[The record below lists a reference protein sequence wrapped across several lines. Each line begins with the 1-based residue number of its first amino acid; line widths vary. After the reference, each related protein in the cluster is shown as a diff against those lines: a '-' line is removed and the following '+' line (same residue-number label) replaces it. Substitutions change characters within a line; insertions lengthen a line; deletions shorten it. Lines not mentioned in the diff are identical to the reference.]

1 MILGLEKLERIKK
14 DKVRKK
20 LASSTPC
27 PGGAADRFAHSARP
41 GEGYNLKE
49 ETTTTTTTTT
59 TGKRG
64 KA

>member
-1 MILGLEKLERIKK
+1 MILDLENLERIKTG
-14 DKVRKK
+14 KVRKK

-27 PGGAADRFAHSARP
+27 PGGAADRFAHSAGP
-41 GEGYNLKE
+41 GEGYTLKG
-49 ETTTTTTTTT
+49 ETMTTTTT